1 MACYQQNKLKS
12 SDEVRAVLSNIRGI
26 NLLVNIGRVVFNL
39 IRHKED
45 DDGESCGFIVVVMG
59 KCIKCELAGVRNLFL
74 TPDLRL

>member
-1 MACYQQNKLKS
+1 MMKLERFCLIFEES
-12 SDEVRAVLSNIRGI
+12 TY
-26 NLLVNIGRVVFNL
+26 LVNIGRFVFNL